1 MSNAL
6 VIPDAPAYLA
16 VASEQAR
23 ARNLAAMGG
32 IKAGGFPRISQGG
45 GKFHIVEG
53 DSKTLITDPN
63 NPELPAMQLEVVVV
77 GFNPAVSKTYYAG
90 DWEPGD
96 AEEPDCSSD
105 NGVVPDSGVPAP
117 QCTNCAACPQ
127 NVWGS
132 KISKHNGKQIKA
144 CSDNKRLVIV
154 RADDVAGS
162 KAISLTITPG
172 ALKEWAEYV
181 RALDGKGI
189 EVSTVVTKV
198 QFDPTVTFP
207 KLVFKFGRYL
217 TEAEVAQVR
226 VREAGDDVRLIAA
239 PKSSAPAG
247 PATVPVSAPVAQP
260 AAAQAVAQP
269 ATVSAPTVQ
278 APAPTAA
285 DWKAGVPDNIV
296 AAVEAVGGPSS
307 PGGVALLAT
316 FKPAA
321 PAAPAQADP
330 FVGLPA
336 HVKIAVDGAGGF
348 ESDAGYGVYVAL
360 GGTVP
365 RVGAQAAAPEPEP
378 EPEPVDP
385 FAGLPA
391 HVKLAVDSAGGFE
404 SDAGYGVYTA
414 LGGAV
419 ARTGTATRPATGKRK
434 RRTKAEIEAD
444 EAKATPPAQQAA
456 PAQVIQPAAAAPAQS
471 FASAPA
477 GDLGSSIDALLAAA
491 MATPTTA

>member
-63 NPELPAMQLEVVVV
+63 NPDLPAMQLEVVVV
-77 GFNPAVSKTYYAG
+77 GFNPAVSKTFYAG

-105 NGVVPDSGVPAP
+105 NGVVPDPGVPSP

-154 RADDVAGS
+154 RADDIADG

-239 PKSSAPAG
+239 PKSTAPAG
-247 PATVPVSAPVAQP
+247 PARVPVSAP
-260 AAAQAVAQP
+260 AAQAAPAAVA
-269 ATVSAPTVQ
+269 SAPVVQ
-278 APAPTAA
+278 APVAEVAT
-285 DWKAGVPDNIV
+285 WKVGVPENII
-296 AAVEAVGGPSS
+296 AAVEAVGGPGS

-316 FKPAA
+316 FKPVIKPA
-321 PAAPAQADP
+321 PEPVDP
-330 FVGLPA
+330 FAGLPA

-348 ESDAGYGVYVAL
+348 ESDTGYGVYTAL
-360 GGTVP
+360 GGTVVRNSGGTP
-365 RVGAQAAAPEPEP
+365 AQSVAP

-385 FAGLPA
+385 FAGMPA
-391 HVKLAVDSAGGFE
+391 HVKIAVDGAGGFE
-404 SDAGYGVYTA
+404 SDTGYGVYTA
-414 LGGAV
+414 LGGIV
-419 ARTGTATRPATGKRK
+419 ARLPSAGMPAAGSKRK

-444 EAKATPPAQQAA
+444 EAKNAGKTVEATPPA
-456 PAQVIQPAAAAPAQS
+456 VPAAAATPTVAS
-471 FASAPA
+471 FATAPA
-477 GDLGSSIDALLAAA
+477 GDLGSSIDDLLAKA
-491 MATPTTA
+491 MATPTAA

>member
-16 VASEQAR
+16 VASDQAR

-45 GKFHIVEG
+45 GKFHIIEG
-53 DSKTLITDPN
+53 DNKTLITDPN

-77 GFNPAVSKTYYAG
+77 GFNPAVSKTYYEG

-96 AEEPDCSSD
+96 ADEPDCSSD
-105 NGVVPDSGVPAP
+105 NGVVPDPGVPAP

-247 PATVPVSAPVAQP
+247 PATVPVSAPATQTGAVP
-260 AAAQAVAQP
+260 AAPAASAAV
-269 ATVSAPTVQ
+269 VQ
-278 APAPTAA
+278 APAPVAA
-285 DWKAGVPDNIV
+285 EWKTGVPDNIV
-296 AAVEAVGGPSS
+296 AAVEAVGGPAS

-316 FKPAA
+316 FKPVIKPA
-321 PAAPAQADP
+321 PEPVAVDP
-330 FVGLPA
+330 FAGLPA

-348 ESDAGYGVYVAL
+348 DSDTGYSVYAAL
-360 GGTVP
+360 GGTVA
-365 RVGAQAAAPEPEP
+365 RAAPGPAPEPEP
-378 EPEPVDP
+378 IDP

-391 HVKLAVDSAGGFE
+391 HVKIAVDGAGGFD
-404 SDAGYGVYTA
+404 SDAGYSVYAA
-414 LGGAV
+414 LGGTSPRA
-419 ARTGTATRPATGKRK
+419 AGPSAAPGGKRK
-434 RRTKAEIEAD
+434 RRSKAEIAAD
-444 EAKATPPAQQAA
+444 EAKSAGHPAAAAVA
-456 PAQVIQPAAAAPAQS
+456 PAEAAAAPAPQAAS

-477 GDLGSSIDALLAAA
+477 GDLGGSIDALLAKA
-491 MATPTTA
+491 MSTPTAA

>member
-16 VASEQAR
+16 VASDQAR

-45 GKFHIVEG
+45 GKFHIIEG
-53 DSKTLITDPN
+53 DNKTLITDPN

-239 PKSSAPAG
+239 PKSSAPA
-247 PATVPVSAPVAQP
+247 PTSVPVSAPAAQP
-260 AAAQAVAQP
+260 AAVPTAP
-269 ATVSAPTVQ
+269 AASAPPVQ
-278 APAPTAA
+278 AAAPVAA
-285 DWKAGVPDNIV
+285 EWKAGVPDNIV
-296 AAVEAVGGPSS
+296 AAVEAVGGPTS

-321 PAAPAQADP
+321 PAAPVQADP
-330 FVGLPA
+330 FAGLPA

-360 GGTVP
+360 GGTLP
-365 RVGAQAAAPEPEP
+365 RVSAQAAPAPEP

-391 HVKLAVDSAGGFE
+391 HVKIAVDGAGGFE

-414 LGGAV
+414 LGGTAARVGV
-419 ARTGTATRPATGKRK
+419 AAPAASSGKRK

-444 EAKATPPAQQAA
+444 EAKTAASAQQAA
-456 PAQVIQPAAAAPAQS
+456 PAQVAQPAAPGQSYAA
-471 FASAPA
+471 APA
-477 GDLGSSIDALLAAA
+477 GDLGGSIDALLAAA
-491 MATPTTA
+491 MATPTAA